1 MMMLPIIAFFTHKC
15 ISLTVNIKPPFPIPV
30 QAMQAYIDAGL
41 TTFDMADIYG
51 PAEEIFGH
59 FNSQVW
65 IVVVTY
71 TTQTP
76 DYEPVG
82 LKVYVHIVD
91 CMNIDL
97 RSVCKWSSTPE
108 LAQEGANVAQ
118 LLFDGWAAQS
128 RSQESGERWC
138 MEDQ

>member
-1 MMMLPIIAFFTHKC
+1 M
-15 ISLTVNIKPPFPIPV
+15 
-30 QAMQAYIDAGL
+30 
-41 TTFDMADIYG
+41 
-51 PAEEIFGH
+51 
-59 FNSQVW
+59 
-65 IVVVTY
+65 TY

-118 LLFDGWAAQS
+118 LVLGGGAAQS
-128 RSQESGERWC
+128 RSQVRGE
-138 MEDQ
+138 MAYGKSVNSLSLIDTHE